1 MADSSRGAWEKR
13 KRIERGNGLKESG
26 EERRGGREKDKSKR
40 ERQKTDSERHKR
52 GESGLRNRAN
62 APNLCI

>member
-26 EERRGGREKDKSKR
+26 EKRRGGWEKDKSKR
-40 ERQKTDSERHKR
+40 ERQRTDSERHTR
-52 GESGLRNRAN
+52 EEN
-62 APNLCI
+62 PD